1 MTTKNEPD
9 SRESVPKSDPGA
21 EDEDSDGEEE
31 EILVFTPYNK
41 DSWEEQI
48 ANEHRIKLKEE
59 ENKRNQG
66 EAHLVDGELH
76 FDSEEHHGPQKTR
89 NPNLVE
95 GNTLK
100 EDTEPE
106 FPKELYGKPI
116 EEIDKLIKDN
126 DKVSRSIE
134 ILKVNQDTL
143 QREYKTIYSGILG
156 VRGSLE
162 GQDEDLLG

>member
-21 EDEDSDGEEE
+21 DDDESDGEEE
-31 EILVFTPYNK
+31 ELLVFTKYSRE
-41 DSWEEQI
+41 SWDEQV
-48 ANEHRIKLKEE
+48 ANAHRLKVKEE

-116 EEIDKLIKDN
+116 EEIDKLIKDR
-126 DKVSRSIE
+126 DKVSRSRLLFKRSIKISFHTE
-134 ILKVNQDTL
+134 WFYVYE
-143 QREYKTIYSGILG
+143 RPR
-156 VRGSLE
+156 RGKSFV
-162 GQDEDLLG
+162 

>member
-1 MTTKNEPD
+1 MTTKKEPD

-21 EDEDSDGEEE
+21 EDEDSDDGEEE
-31 EILVFTPYNK
+31 DILVFTPYTEE
-41 DSWEEQI
+41 SWKEQL

-89 NPNLVE
+89 NPDLVE

-100 EDTEPE
+100 SDIEPE
-106 FPKELYGKPI
+106 FNKELYGKPI

-126 DKVSRSIE
+126 DKVS
-134 ILKVNQDTL
+134 NN
-143 QREYKTIYSGILG
+143 
-156 VRGSLE
+156 
-162 GQDEDLLG
+162 

>member
-1 MTTKNEPD
+1 MATTKEPD

-21 EDEDSDGEEE
+21 EDEDSDDEEE
-31 EILVFTPYNK
+31 ELLVFTRYTEE
-41 DSWEEQI
+41 SWNEQI
-48 ANEHRIKLKEE
+48 ANEHRIKVKEE
-59 ENKRNQG
+59 ENRRNQG

-116 EEIDKLIKDN
+116 EEIDKLIKER
-126 DKVSRSIE
+126 DKVSRSRLL
-134 ILKVNQDTL
+134 LKRSVKISFRSKCYNNVYESVK
-143 QREYKTIYSGILG
+143 REDC
-156 VRGSLE
+156 SLK
-162 GQDEDLLG
+162 G